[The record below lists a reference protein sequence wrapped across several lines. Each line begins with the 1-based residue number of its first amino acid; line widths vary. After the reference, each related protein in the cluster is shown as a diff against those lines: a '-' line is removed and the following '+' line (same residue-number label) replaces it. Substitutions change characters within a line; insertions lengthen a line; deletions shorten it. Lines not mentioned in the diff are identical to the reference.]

1 MTDVILNVDGV
12 SVSFGGLRAVNNV
25 SLQAR
30 DRQIT
35 SVIGPNGAGKST
47 LFNLIVGAIRSHAG
61 HVRFQD
67 QDITGWPSNRICRA
81 GMARS
86 FQITKLFFDLTV
98 EENLRLASQFLEADS
113 RLLQPLARSTRAEA
127 KAREL
132 LERFLLTKRRN
143 DLAGYLSHGE
153 QRRLEI
159 ALALASEPRM
169 LLLDEPTQGM
179 SHGDTEDTK
188 SMIRDI
194 AEDIAVMLVEHD
206 IELVMDLSH
215 WIVVMHQ
222 GQKLAEGVPQE
233 VRANPA
239 VREAYLGEA

>member
-1 MTDVILNVDGV
+1 MNDVILSVEGV
-12 SVSFGGLRAVNNV
+12 SVSFGGLQAVDNV

-47 LFNLIVGAIRSHAG
+47 LFNLIVGAIRSTSG
-61 HVRFQD
+61 RVRFQD
-67 QDITGWPSNRICRA
+67 TDITGWPPNRICQA
-81 GMARS
+81 GLARS
-86 FQITKLFFDLTV
+86 FQITTLFFDLTV
-98 EENLRLASQFLEADS
+98 EENLRLASQALEPGS
-113 RLLQPLARSTRAEA
+113 RLLRPLAHSTRAHA
-127 KAREL
+127 KAAEL
-132 LERFLLTKRRN
+132 LERFLLTKRR
-143 DLAGYLSHGE
+143 DELAGYLSHGE

-188 SMIRDI
+188 LMIRDI
-194 AEDIAVMLVEHD
+194 ARDTAVMLVEHD
-206 IELVMDLSH
+206 IDLVMDLSE

-222 GQKLAEGVPQE
+222 GQKLAEGIPQD

>member
-1 MTDVILNVDGV
+1 MSDIILNVEGV
-12 SVSFGGLRAVNNV
+12 SVSFGGLQAVNNV

-30 DRQIT
+30 DRQVT

-47 LFNLIVGAIRSHAG
+47 LFSLIVGAIQSNSG
-61 HVRFQD
+61 HIRFQN

-98 EENLRLASQFLEADS
+98 EENLRLAGQALEPDS
-113 RLLQPLARSTRAEA
+113 RLLRPLSHSTRAKA
-127 KAREL
+127 KANEL
-132 LERFLLTKRRN
+132 LDRFLLNNRRN

-159 ALALASEPRM
+159 ALALASEPKM

-194 AEDIAVMLVEHD
+194 AKEIAVMLVEHD
-206 IELVMDLSH
+206 IELVMNLSH

-233 VRANPA
+233 VQTNPA
-239 VREAYLGEA
+239 VRAAYLGEA